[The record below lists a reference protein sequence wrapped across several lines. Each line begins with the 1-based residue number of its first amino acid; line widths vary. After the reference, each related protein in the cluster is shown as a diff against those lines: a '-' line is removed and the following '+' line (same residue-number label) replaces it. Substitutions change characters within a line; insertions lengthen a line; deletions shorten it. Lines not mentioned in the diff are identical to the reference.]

1 MSLLLQQYLGI
12 FAVRSIANKSPHSPA
27 PTPGLLHSGRQEHT
41 SVKNNILHSI
51 FTPNYVCVPFHV
63 VLYSESIMLE
73 LDK

>member
-12 FAVRSIANKSPHSPA
+12 FAVCSIANTSPHVSA

-41 SVKNNILHSI
+41 SVKNNILHST
-51 FTPNYVCVPFHV
+51 FTLNYVFVPFHV
-63 VLYSESIMLE
+63 MLHSERVTLE